1 MTMSSWSYEVP
12 QELSEGQYAR
22 WQTLLEQRTGIC
34 FLQHKSILQTGLNQ
48 RMKEAD
54 YDNYEHYFNW
64 VNRVPE
70 GLAEWTRLVD
80 SISVNETSFF
90 RDPDAY
96 NTVRNFLAEYLNS
109 QTEKKSLNLWSLG
122 CSTGEEAYS
131 LAMVANDVID
141 YLTRETLFGV
151 VATDISRTALAIARK
166 AEYSQR
172 KLEMVPVA
180 IRNKHFISTEHGTY
194 KIKDELKK
202 RVCFVPGNLIEMDK
216 MPNMKMDVIFCQNVL
231 VYFQRHRKEQVLNSL
246 VRHLNPGGVL
256 VLGSGEASGWQHA
269 SLTRY
274 ADELVAAYVKQP
286 NSNEG

>member
-1 MTMSSWSYEVP
+1 MSSWSYEVP

>member
-1 MTMSSWSYEVP
+1 MSSWSYEVP

-22 WQTLLEQRTGIC
+22 WQALLEQRTGIC

-48 RMKEAD
+48 RMKEAG

-90 RDPDAY
+90 REPDAY
-96 NTVRNFLAEYLNS
+96 NTVRNFLADYLNG

-131 LAMVANDVID
+131 LAMVANDVIE
-141 YLTRETLFGV
+141 YLTHETLFGV

-166 AEYSQR
+166 AEYTQR

-180 IRNKHFISTEHGTY
+180 IRNKHFTSTEPGTY
-194 KIKDELKK
+194 QIKDELKK

-246 VRHLNPGGVL
+246 VRHLNPGGLL

>member
-1 MTMSSWSYEVP
+1 MSSWSYEVP

-22 WQTLLEQRTGIC
+22 WQALLEQRTGIC

-70 GLAEWTRLVD
+70 GLAEWTKLVD

-90 RDPDAY
+90 REPDAY
-96 NTVRNFLAEYLNS
+96 NTVRNFLAEYLNG
-109 QTEKKSLNLWSLG
+109 QEEKKSLNIWSLG

-141 YLTRETLFGV
+141 YLADETRFGV
-151 VATDISRTALAIARK
+151 VATDISRTALAIARR
-166 AEYSQR
+166 AEYTQR

-180 IRNKHFISTEHGTY
+180 IRNKHFISVEPGNY

-202 RVCFVPGNLIEMDK
+202 RVCFVPGNLIEVDK
-216 MPNMKMDVIFCQNVL
+216 MPSMKMDIIFCQNVL
-231 VYFQRHRKEQVLNSL
+231 VYFQQHRKEQVLDGL
-246 VRHLNPGGVL
+246 VRHLNPGGLL
-256 VLGSGEASGWQHA
+256 VLGSGETSGWQHA

-286 NSNEG
+286 NSHEG

>member
-1 MTMSSWSYEVP
+1 MSSWSYEVP

-22 WQTLLEQRTGIC
+22 WQALLEQRTGIC

-48 RMKEAD
+48 RMKEAG

-90 RDPDAY
+90 REPDAY
-96 NTVRNFLAEYLNS
+96 NTVRNFLADYLNG

-141 YLTRETLFGV
+141 YLTRETMFGV

-166 AEYSQR
+166 AEYTQR

-180 IRNKHFISTEHGTY
+180 IRNKHFTSTEPGTY
-194 KIKDELKK
+194 QIKDELKK
-202 RVCFVPGNLIEMDK
+202 RVCFVPGNLIEMNK

-231 VYFQRHRKEQVLNSL
+231 VYFQRHRKEKVLNSL
-246 VRHLNPGGVL
+246 VRHLNPGGLL

>member
-1 MTMSSWSYEVP
+1 MSSWSYEVP
-12 QELSEGQYAR
+12 LELSEGQYAR
-22 WQTLLEQRTGIC
+22 WQALLEQRTGIC

-48 RMKEAD
+48 RMKEAG

-90 RDPDAY
+90 REPDAY
-96 NTVRNFLAEYLNS
+96 NTVRNFLADYLNN
-109 QTEKKSLNLWSLG
+109 QTDRKNLTLWSLG

-141 YLTRETLFGV
+141 YLAHETLFGV

-166 AEYSQR
+166 AEYGQR

-180 IRNKHFISTEHGTY
+180 IRNKHFIAIEPGTY

-202 RVCFVPGNLIEMDK
+202 RVCFAPGNLIEMGK
-216 MPNMKMDVIFCQNVL
+216 MPSMKMDVIFCQNVL

-246 VRHLNPGGVL
+246 VRHLNPGGL
-256 VLGSGEASGWQHA
+256 MVLGSGEASGWQHA

-274 ADELVAAYVKQP
+274 TDELVTAYVKQP